1 MTPIDEIWKLVY
13 RSFEGGLQ
21 GAWKT
26 VTASNSQR
34 NEMQFKL
41 QKHVSEYKHNPS
53 EAALLQIEADVKIC
67 NAVGFITDETAELIQ
82 QKIDLL
88 Y

>member
-1 MTPIDEIWKLVY
+1 MDEIWKLVY
-13 RSFEGGLQ
+13 QSFEGGLQ

-41 QKHVSEYKHNPS
+41 QKLISDYKQIPT
-53 EAALLQIEADVKIC
+53 EETLLQIEADVKIC
-67 NAVGFITDETAELIQ
+67 NAVGFITDETAARIQ

-88 Y
+88 YNS